1 MTSLTALWLPILLS
15 AVFVFIASSVLH
27 MATPWHKHDYRGV
40 PQEDQVISAL
50 RPMAIPPGDYM
61 LPKPKSMDEMRSPEF
76 TEKMRQGPVLI
87 VTVLPNGVTPMG
99 GLLAKWFIYLLV
111 VSFIAGGLASHVLP
125 PNADS
130 HVILHTTGMAAFLG
144 YALALWQ
151 AAIWYRRSMGTTVRS
166 TIDGLIFGL
175 ITGATF
181 AWLWPR

>member
-27 MATPWHKHDYRGV
+27 MVTAWHKNDYRGV
-40 PQEDQVISAL
+40 PQEDQVVAAL
-50 RPMAIPPGDYM
+50 GPMAIPPGDYM
-61 LPKPKSMDEMRSPEF
+61 LPRPKSMEEMRSPAF
-76 TEKMRQGPVLI
+76 AEKMRQGPVM
-87 VTVLPNGVTPMG
+87 VMTVMPNGVTAMG
-99 GLLAKWFIYLLV
+99 GLLTKWFVYLLV
-111 VSFIAGGLASHVLP
+111 VAFIAGGMASHVLP
-125 PNADS
+125 PGADR
-130 HVILHTTGMAAFLG
+130 HLILHTTGMAAFLG

-166 TIDGLIFGL
+166 TIDGLIYGL